1 MQHLLEAGAYVA
13 VCDLKPP
20 QSDLGKHSKFWE
32 LDITKSDAVESV
44 VEQVLAW
51 SKETG
56 ATLGG
61 MVNCA
66 GVGTAAKVHS
76 PLCIIQSFSNVCYR
90 LSEQTTSHIRST
102 SGSLRWT

>member
-1 MQHLLEAGAYVA
+1 MIGCGARSSGLGLAAVQHLLEAGAYVA

-44 VEQVLAW
+44 VEQVVAW

-61 MVNCA
+61 VVNCA
-66 GVGTAAKVHS
+66 GVGTAAKVYF
-76 PLCIIQSFSNVCYR
+76 PLRVPQT
-90 LSEQTTSHIRST
+90 LSQV
-102 SGSLRWT
+102 L